1 MQINRSYKLSKKN
14 KIDKNHLISIIEEII
29 LEDGLSGLSIRKVA
43 SKANISIG
51 GVQYIFGNKEEMIKA
66 VLEKNEEDYTH
77 QIKILSKDDTSKYSQ
92 LKAHIEYISNYNS
105 TKEFDKI
112 SKIITILLQEKFV
125 LESLQDW
132 YKTSLES
139 IDTNTDEGK
148 KLRLTFLFSE
158 AMLTLITLKY
168 IDLSDKEQKDIFD
181 DLKKFLL

>member
-1 MQINRSYKLSKKN
+1 MSKKN

-51 GVQYIFGNKEEMIKA
+51 GVQYIFENKEEMIKA

-112 SKIITILLQEKFV
+112 SKM
-125 LESLQDW
+125 
-132 YKTSLES
+132 YK
-139 IDTNTDEGK
+139 
-148 KLRLTFLFSE
+148 
-158 AMLTLITLKY
+158 A
-168 IDLSDKEQKDIFD
+168 
-181 DLKKFLL
+181 